1 MVAPEIS
8 AELSKPLEDQFGYA
22 THEVTNQPPSL
33 TDYDAFGTDEVLKT
47 IVRTF
52 GAQKY
57 RSRLDEAG
65 IAVGSGRVQ
74 ELARLANRSLPELRT
89 HDRFGQ
95 RVDRVDF
102 HPAWHELMELAKL
115 RTPMRSA
122 GTSQNR
128 VHRSRGRLSLIFGIR
143 ARMASVVPSA

>member
-8 AELSKPLEDQFGYA
+8 AELSKPFEDQFGYA

-52 GAQKY
+52 GAEKY

-65 IAVGSGRVQ
+65 ITVGSGRVQ
-74 ELARLANRSLPELRT
+74 ELARLANRNLPELRT

-102 HPAWHELMELAKL
+102 HPAWHELMELAMAQDT
-115 RTPMRSA
+115 RTA
-122 GTSQNR
+122 GTSQDQ
-128 VHRSRGRLSLIFGIR
+128 VHRSRARLSLIFGIR